1 MKRLWAAFILIA
13 ITLGICFFNRYNL
26 AKVYNETDRYAKKI
40 NSLYK
45 KEKYSD
51 AAFTA
56 NELENSWKK
65 SEKVLEKFIS
75 EDKLEDVRV
84 IISELP
90 NLAKNESHEFSIHL
104 KKLTETLKHILEKEE
119 PRLY

>member
-1 MKRLWAAFILIA
+1 MRRLWAAVVLIA
-13 ITLGICFFNRYNL
+13 ITLGICFFNRYYLN
-26 AKVYNETDRYAKKI
+26 KVYEETGRYVKKI
-40 NSLYK
+40 SSLYK

-51 AAFTA
+51 AVFTA
-56 NELENSWKK
+56 NELENSWKNN
-65 SEKVLEKFIS
+65 EKVLEKLIS
-75 EDKLEDVRV
+75 EDKLESVRV